1 VHHNNVTKIKNQHFS
16 DLMADVKII
25 IGMNGYIWVYFS
37 TVKLESDYFT
47 EDISKIQPKDA
58 NEVN

>member
-1 VHHNNVTKIKNQHFS
+1 MTKIKNQHFS
-16 DLMADVKII
+16 DLMEDVKII